1 LIRREGE
8 AALDHK
14 DRIMQDN
21 KITLGGDEFCLWE
34 LDGKVF
40 RIGILGTGP
49 GFRSIMDII
58 HNETYQEFMPP
69 MRLEA
74 VAEPGPSRARLE
86 HVRRTGAP
94 VYDTLEEMLAKH
106 PDLDMVVELVGS
118 RPQKNLRERLPDHI
132 SLVDHTASIFLCG
145 LHDMAKV
152 TAHCQVNL
160 DRQRVL
166 LQTIVDE
173 FKEDILV
180 LTPDGRV
187 VDMNKNVAERAR
199 ISKATLIGHRCWE
212 IQSQPDGSRFCN
224 GPEPTCPLQETVATG
239 KQAETLVTR
248 VDKQGRLQYFRIYSY
263 PIRNPFGSLTHVMI
277 IHRDITDRTRRERR
291 QQQSDKLALIGE
303 MSTYLAH
310 EIRNPLFAIA
320 GFTNSLL
327 KSSNLEDK
335 EQDKL
340 RIIKEEAARLD
351 HLLTSIL
358 NFARPS
364 KPLEGKA
371 DLADM
376 ARSTVEL
383 MSIGYSKQ
391 GYTFRLDCQENL
403 PMARA
408 EPEAAKQCLV
418 NLLRNSMEAMEDGGE
433 IVILTRLHGDTVQ
446 LLVTDSGCGMS
457 EKELEQVFSPFFTTK
472 EKGCGLGLAMIKKIM
487 EELGGSID
495 IASVEGKGATVTLQ
509 FPAVLSAPEDAQQDA
524 DEKEPGADPAETV
537 AEA

>member
-1 LIRREGE
+1 
-8 AALDHK
+8 
-14 DRIMQDN
+14 MQDN

-34 LDGKVF
+34 VDGKVF

-58 HNETYQEFMPP
+58 HNETYQEFLPP

-74 VAEPGPSRARLE
+74 VAEPGPSQARLE

-106 PDLDMVVELVGS
+106 PHLDIMVELVGS
-118 RPQKNLRERLPDHI
+118 RPQKDLKERLPDHI

-166 LQTIVDE
+166 LEAIVDE
-173 FKEDILV
+173 INEDILV

-187 VDMNKNVAERAR
+187 ADMNKNVAERAQASR
-199 ISKATLIGHRCWE
+199 TTLLGRRCWE
-212 IQSQPDGSRFCN
+212 VQSQPDGSRFCN
-224 GPEPTCPLQETVATG
+224 GPDPTCPLQETLAKG
-239 KQAETLVTR
+239 KQAEAMVTR
-248 VDKQGRLQYFRIYSY
+248 VDKEGRLRYFRIYSY
-263 PIRNPFGSLTHVMI
+263 PIRNPVGHLTHVMI
-277 IHRDITDRTRRERR
+277 IHRNITDRTRQERHR
-291 QQQSDKLALIGE
+291 QQSDKLAAIGE

-327 KSSNLEDK
+327 KSLNLK
-335 EQDKL
+335 EEELSKL
-340 RIIKEEAARLD
+340 HIIKEETSRLD
-351 HLLTSIL
+351 RMLNCIL
-358 NFARPS
+358 DFARPS
-364 KPLEGKA
+364 RGLEGKV
-371 DLADM
+371 DLTELAE
-376 ARSTVEL
+376 STVEL
-383 MSIGYSKQ
+383 MSLGYSKQ
-391 GYTFRLDCQENL
+391 GYTFLLDCQPKL
-403 PMARA
+403 PMAQA

-418 NLLRNSMEAMEDGGE
+418 NLLRNSMEAMENGGE
-433 IVILTRLHGDTVQ
+433 IIIRTRLLGDTVQ
-446 LLVTDSGCGMS
+446 LLVSDSGRGMS
-457 EKELEQVFSPFFTTK
+457 EEELEQVCSPFFSTK

-487 EELGGSID
+487 EDLGGSID

-509 FPAVLSAPEDAQQDA
+509 FPAVLAASEDTGRNPDGKESRVDSFNAP
-524 DEKEPGADPAETV
+524 
-537 AEA
+537 